1 MHPVG
6 CLTPQPGSTLVS
18 ATSAEDLA
26 ALVRQRI
33 VILDGAMGTMIQRL
47 GLDEAAFRGEAFRD
61 HPVPLKGC
69 NDLLCVTQPE
79 AIIDIHLG
87 YLEAGAEIICTNTFN
102 ANRVSLAD
110 YQLTDQVDR
119 INRAAVQCAQE
130 AIRRFRQ
137 LHPEDTTPRFVAAS
151 IGPTNRTASLS
162 PDVNRPGYRAVTF
175 DDLYVAYG
183 EQAAS
188 VIAAGADILLVET
201 VFDTLNLKACLMALE
216 DLFDRL
222 GRRLPVMVSVTITDR
237 SGRTLSGQT
246 LEAFWISISHAP
258 LFSVGINCALGPEL
272 MRPFVEELSSLAPIY
287 TSCHPN
293 AGLPNEFGGYD
304 ETPEQM
310 AKTLRQ
316 FAQAGWLN
324 IVGGCCGTTPEHI
337 RAIAEAVRDCPPRTP
352 PEVPRFTR
360 LAGLEP
366 LVIRPDSNF
375 ILIGER
381 TNVAG
386 SRRFARLI
394 REGRYDEAVAI
405 ARQQVE
411 GGANI
416 LDVNMDDALLDG
428 EQAMR
433 EFLNRLA
440 AEPDITR
447 IPIMIDSSKWSILE
461 AGLKCLQGKPVVN
474 SISLKEGEQAFLE
487 RARRIRRY
495 GAAVVVMMFDEEGQA
510 VTVEHKVRIAQ
521 RAYRLLTEQAGF
533 PPEDIIIDANIL
545 TVGTGIEEHNR
556 YAINFIEAV
565 RQIKQL
571 CPGVKTSG
579 GVSNISF
586 SFRSNETVR
595 RAMHSAFLYHA
606 IRAGLDMAIVNAGQL
621 DVYEEIDP
629 TLRELVEDVLFDR
642 RPDAT
647 ERLIRF
653 AESSAVSS
661 QEQQEKTQQRWRE
674 APVTERLKHALVH
687 GIDEFI
693 EQDVEEIRHQF
704 PSALAIIE
712 GPLMDGMRIVG
723 DLFGEGKMFL
733 PQVVKSARVMK
744 KAVAY
749 LQPYMEAEKAT
760 SGQNGRYRGTIV
772 LATVKGDVHDIGKNI
787 VGIVLACNNYRI
799 IDLGVMVPCET
810 ILDTAEKERADIIGL
825 SGLITPSLE
834 EMVHVAREM
843 NRRGM
848 QQPLL
853 IGGATTSAKHTAVKI
868 APEYDGITVYVP
880 DASQSVSVVEQL
892 MNPGQRHTFAESV
905 RREQEKLA
913 EAYHQRRT
921 VNLVSYE
928 EAVKKRFTCDWQTV
942 DIPRPS
948 FLGRQPVDVTVDV
961 LIPYIDWTPFFIAWE
976 LPGTYPKI
984 FDDPRFGPQA
994 RDLFRDAQKML
1005 ETIAAKQFLRPRGVY
1020 GFWPANSQG
1029 DDILLFTDEAR
1040 SHLLARVYTLRQQW
1054 RRQGQEVFFALADF
1068 IAPLESGR
1076 IDYLGA
1082 FAVTSGH
1089 EAVKLARHYET
1100 QHDDYRAIMVKAL
1113 ADRLAEAFAEW
1124 LHEKARRAWGYG
1136 QDEHL
1141 TNEDLIK
1148 ERYRGI
1154 RPAPGYPACPDHTEK
1169 ITLFALLDATTITGI
1184 RLSETLAMD
1193 PPASVCGWYFA
1204 HPQARYFAVDRITRD
1219 QVEAY
1224 AQRKGL
1230 PIKEV
1235 ERWLAANLAYD
1246 PAES

>member
-1 MHPVG
+1 M
-6 CLTPQPGSTLVS
+6 
-18 ATSAEDLA
+18 
-26 ALVRQRI
+26 
-33 VILDGAMGTMIQRL
+33 
-47 GLDEAAFRGEAFRD
+47 
-61 HPVPLKGC
+61 
-69 NDLLCVTQPE
+69 
-79 AIIDIHLG
+79 
-87 YLEAGAEIICTNTFN
+87 
-102 ANRVSLAD
+102 
-110 YQLTDQVDR
+110 
-119 INRAAVQCAQE
+119 
-130 AIRRFRQ
+130 
-137 LHPEDTTPRFVAAS
+137 
-151 IGPTNRTASLS
+151 GPTNRTASLS

-760 SGQNGRYRGTIV
+760 S
-772 LATVKGDVHDIGKNI
+772 
-787 VGIVLACNNYRI
+787 
-799 IDLGVMVPCET
+799 
-810 ILDTAEKERADIIGL
+810 
-825 SGLITPSLE
+825 
-834 EMVHVAREM
+834 
-843 NRRGM
+843 
-848 QQPLL
+848 
-853 IGGATTSAKHTAVKI
+853 
-868 APEYDGITVYVP
+868 
-880 DASQSVSVVEQL
+880 
-892 MNPGQRHTFAESV
+892 
-905 RREQEKLA
+905 
-913 EAYHQRRT
+913 
-921 VNLVSYE
+921 
-928 EAVKKRFTCDWQTV
+928 
-942 DIPRPS
+942 
-948 FLGRQPVDVTVDV
+948 
-961 LIPYIDWTPFFIAWE
+961 
-976 LPGTYPKI
+976 
-984 FDDPRFGPQA
+984 
-994 RDLFRDAQKML
+994 
-1005 ETIAAKQFLRPRGVY
+1005 
-1020 GFWPANSQG
+1020 
-1029 DDILLFTDEAR
+1029 
-1040 SHLLARVYTLRQQW
+1040 
-1054 RRQGQEVFFALADF
+1054 
-1068 IAPLESGR
+1068 
-1076 IDYLGA
+1076 
-1082 FAVTSGH
+1082 
-1089 EAVKLARHYET
+1089 
-1100 QHDDYRAIMVKAL
+1100 
-1113 ADRLAEAFAEW
+1113 
-1124 LHEKARRAWGYG
+1124 
-1136 QDEHL
+1136 
-1141 TNEDLIK
+1141 
-1148 ERYRGI
+1148 
-1154 RPAPGYPACPDHTEK
+1154 
-1169 ITLFALLDATTITGI
+1169 
-1184 RLSETLAMD
+1184 
-1193 PPASVCGWYFA
+1193 
-1204 HPQARYFAVDRITRD
+1204 
-1219 QVEAY
+1219 
-1224 AQRKGL
+1224 
-1230 PIKEV
+1230 
-1235 ERWLAANLAYD
+1235 
-1246 PAES
+1246 

>member
-653 AESSAVSS
+653 AESSLASS

-810 ILDTAEKERADIIGL
+810 ILDTAEKENADIIGL

-853 IGGATTSAKHTAVKI
+853 IGGATT
-868 APEYDGITVYVP
+868 
-880 DASQSVSVVEQL
+880 
-892 MNPGQRHTFAESV
+892 
-905 RREQEKLA
+905 
-913 EAYHQRRT
+913 
-921 VNLVSYE
+921 
-928 EAVKKRFTCDWQTV
+928 
-942 DIPRPS
+942 
-948 FLGRQPVDVTVDV
+948 
-961 LIPYIDWTPFFIAWE
+961 
-976 LPGTYPKI
+976 
-984 FDDPRFGPQA
+984 
-994 RDLFRDAQKML
+994 
-1005 ETIAAKQFLRPRGVY
+1005 
-1020 GFWPANSQG
+1020 
-1029 DDILLFTDEAR
+1029 
-1040 SHLLARVYTLRQQW
+1040 
-1054 RRQGQEVFFALADF
+1054 
-1068 IAPLESGR
+1068 
-1076 IDYLGA
+1076 
-1082 FAVTSGH
+1082 
-1089 EAVKLARHYET
+1089 
-1100 QHDDYRAIMVKAL
+1100 
-1113 ADRLAEAFAEW
+1113 
-1124 LHEKARRAWGYG
+1124 
-1136 QDEHL
+1136 
-1141 TNEDLIK
+1141 
-1148 ERYRGI
+1148 
-1154 RPAPGYPACPDHTEK
+1154 
-1169 ITLFALLDATTITGI
+1169 
-1184 RLSETLAMD
+1184 
-1193 PPASVCGWYFA
+1193 
-1204 HPQARYFAVDRITRD
+1204 
-1219 QVEAY
+1219 
-1224 AQRKGL
+1224 
-1230 PIKEV
+1230 
-1235 ERWLAANLAYD
+1235 
-1246 PAES
+1246 